1 MADEANI
8 RSLDAL
14 ESLRAALIIYQAK
27 AKRALDTA
35 MEEAKAAQRWVREE
49 QRRHWEQE
57 IRKWDRLLERAK
69 AELMTVRLS
78 ALADHTVMQREAV
91 KKAERALSHAK
102 EKLLFVKKW
111 SRDMDT
117 ALGPHL
123 RRLESVRE
131 HFQHDLP
138 KATAWL
144 HQAQI
149 TLADYTIAG
158 TAGTE
163 TPAPVNPPA
172 SDPPP

>member
-14 ESLRAALIIYQAK
+14 ESLRAALIIYQVK

-91 KKAERALSHAK
+91 KKAELALSHAK

-131 HFQHDLP
+131 HFQHDFP

-149 TLADYTIAG
+149 TLAAYASAG
-158 TAGTE
+158 PATAGA
-163 TPAPVNPPA
+163 PAPVNPA
-172 SDPPP
+172 SADPLP